1 MITKLNLLVAA
12 CADIQMRNG
21 EQKPSEL
28 LRDIQHNLASMSE
41 MDELVRSVLTPE
53 AESAARDAGQEVDY
67 TPFTDLFNGFT
78 ARQKFSL
85 LCAFK
90 HRLNQRTFQTICE
103 GTGLPPFILATIPTA
118 NLAKM
123 MGIIADR
130 REAIERGEPVSELT
144 REESKRLFKEAGL
157 EIPGFTDDEEAD
169 AEIALGLG
177 GGN

>member
-1 MITKLNLLVAA
+1 MITKLNAIVAA

-21 EQKPSEL
+21 EQKPSEV
-28 LRDIQHNLASMSE
+28 LRQLQTNLASMGE
-41 MDELVRSVLTPE
+41 MDELVLSVLTPE
-53 AESAARDAGQEVDY
+53 AEAAARDAGQEVDY
-67 TPFTDLFNGFT
+67 TPFEHLFDGFT

-103 GTGLPPFILATIPTA
+103 GTGLPPFILATIPSA

-157 EIPGFTDDEEAD
+157 ELPGFTDDEEAD
-169 AEIALGLG
+169 ADIVVGLRDR
-177 GGN
+177 N